1 MTWIIVVLFA
11 TIGTD
16 GKLDAYVFTEPSYTT
31 KEECMRGAL
40 EPNNIK
46 KFVAKLV
53 SEGLFVDNN
62 GQLQPIDRVVCA
74 QKDKV
79 HEVIM
84 DSNKLEV

>member
-40 EPNNIK
+40 EPINIE
-46 KFVAKLV
+46 KFVKKLV
-53 SEGLFVDNN
+53 SEGMFVNEY